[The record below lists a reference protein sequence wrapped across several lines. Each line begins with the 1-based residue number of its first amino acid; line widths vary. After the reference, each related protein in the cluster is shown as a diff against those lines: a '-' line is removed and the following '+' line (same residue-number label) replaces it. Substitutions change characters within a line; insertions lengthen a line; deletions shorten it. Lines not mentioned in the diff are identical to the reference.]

1 MKKIIL
7 SFVCFFLLFNSYS
20 QHECGTITPNID
32 FLEEVNPNLRSGP
45 WNNATVQVYIHIVR
59 KNNGGGSDVISTN
72 EAMNGFIQMQNR
84 YSPHNICFVLKGIG
98 YINKTKFYNFT
109 DADFNSLTG
118 TNISSDAIDIY
129 IVPNR
134 PTNVLAYRG
143 KATGIPGR
151 AFVIQRNPVTNGST
165 MAHEMGHC
173 LGLYH
178 THETSFC
185 SEAINGSNCSTCGDL
200 VCDTP
205 ADPVLSDNKVNS
217 SCVYT
222 GGGGYSPLTQNIMSY
237 SRLSCRTDFT
247 DGQKNRILSII
258 PNSSLL
264 SARLAPSDI
273 TISNITFPYTLPP
286 FINVSSFNFIAKN
299 SISTL
304 GNVLIQNGANINLL
318 AEYEITLTPGFDVS
332 LGAEFCAK
340 IDETCPPSIN
350 CIAAPNPDDLKDE
363 SEASVIIDEYNILN
377 DNVSLAENNSFIYN
391 SISVFPNPS
400 NGKFTLLLHPKFD
413 YSNAML
419 SIYDEKGKIIDSRN
433 ITNNNIDI
441 DISKQGSGI
450 FYIQILTSD
459 KKVITKK
466 AVTAN

>member
-7 SFVCFFLLFNSYS
+7 FFVCFFLLFNSYS
-20 QHECGTITPNID
+20 QNECGTITPNVD
-32 FLEEVNPNLRSGP
+32 FLEDINPSLRSGP

-59 KNNGGGSDVISTN
+59 KNNGGGSDVISNN
-72 EAMNGFIQMQNR
+72 EALNGFFQMQNA
-84 YSPHNICFVLKGIG
+84 YAPYNICFVLKGIG
-98 YINKTKFYNFT
+98 YINKTKFYNYK
-109 DADFNSLTG
+109 DSDFNSLTG

-134 PTNVLAYRG
+134 SNTVLGR
-143 KATGIPGR
+143 ATGIPGR
-151 AFVIQRNPVTNGST
+151 AFMIQRDYVNTGVFS
-165 MAHEMGHC
+165 HEMGHC

-178 THETSFC
+178 THEASFC

-205 ADPVLSDNKVNS
+205 ADPGLGSSNVNT
-217 SCVYT
+217 SCIYN
-222 GGGGYSPLTQNIMSY
+222 GSGGYNPHTRNIMSY
-237 SRLSCRTDFT
+237 SRVACLTDFT

-264 SARLAPSDI
+264 SARLSPSDI

-299 SISTL
+299 SILTS

-350 CIAAPNPDDLKDE
+350 CIVAPNPDDLKDE

-400 NGKFTLLLHPKFD
+400 NGNFTLLLHPKFD

-466 AVTAN
+466 VVTAN